1 MIKRLKNRITFV
13 VSNCFNKISRNI
25 YNVFLISYYK
35 LMLCNISN
43 LFYTFYQ
50 YSIEQYS
57 SQLDRYLNFIVDIN
71 WNW

>member
-1 MIKRLKNRITFV
+1 MIKRLKNRIKFV

-57 SQLDRYLNFIVDIN
+57 SQLDRYLNFIPDIS
-71 WNW
+71 